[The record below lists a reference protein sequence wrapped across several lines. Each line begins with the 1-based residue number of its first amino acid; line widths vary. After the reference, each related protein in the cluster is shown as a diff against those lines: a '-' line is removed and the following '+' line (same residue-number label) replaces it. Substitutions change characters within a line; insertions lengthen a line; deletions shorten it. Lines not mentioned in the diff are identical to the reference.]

1 MYSHRV
7 VTQCRLP
14 DTAFK
19 GPGLDKPKGGKP
31 LAPVGAEIDSKK
43 LDSGLLDRLM
53 KTGAIEEI
61 GGKP

>member
-1 MYSHRV
+1 MNSHRV

-14 DTAFK
+14 DAAFR
-19 GPGLDKPKGGKP
+19 GRGLDKPKGGKP

-43 LDSGLLDRLM
+43 LEPGLLDRLM
-53 KTGAIEEI
+53 RTGAIEEI